1 MPYLTCTVED
11 YKGQTATSKVAVTA
25 ANATPAKAKVL
36 ADFIKGQ
43 SDARVVGYGCTLDF
57 LGDEVDTG
65 KYDRV
70 LQALTFLY
78 EDQAGKAKRFSIP
91 APSDE
96 SVNDD
101 QEPESDLAE
110 DVKDL
115 LISLGAATTLT
126 YNGGGLKSRTPSK
139 QARSKALTGV

>member
-1 MPYLTCTVED
+1 MSVATIMVED
-11 YKGQTATSKVAVTA
+11 YKGKTAPIRVTGVTA
-25 ANATPAKAKVL
+25 IKNSKAI
-36 ADFIKGQ
+36 ADWIKDHT
-43 SDARVVGYGCTLDF
+43 DARVVSYGITLDYD
-57 LGDEVDTG
+57 GDSTSAG

-70 LQALTFLY
+70 LQRLNLLY
-78 EDQAGKAKRFSIP
+78 EDQDGNSKRFSIP

-115 LISLGAATTLT
+115 LVANVKDVKSLT
-126 YNGGGLKSRTPSK
+126 YNGGGLRSRMPSK
-139 QARSKALTGV
+139 EARSKEMTGI